1 MSNEN
6 IKNEFVHPKKLKVK
20 TPSNPRNFFLL
31 DVYPFKLDKK
41 RHPDTLEM
49 GYAFVK
55 PYHHCDNIRIRYEL
69 MKWDTRNSYNQRLQK
84 EINKVLKSI

>member
-6 IKNEFVHPKKLKVK
+6 IKNESVHQKKLKVK

-49 GYAFVK
+49 GYAHVK
-55 PYHHCDNIRIRYEL
+55 PYHHSDNIRIRYEL
-69 MKWDTRNSYNQRLQK
+69 MKWDTITSYNQRLQK